1 MADPYDFENDDYEE
15 SSTPNFEPSFM
26 RIFGESDEEE
36 FTGFIPEEDAVPHP
50 EHTHVATFHNRTDE
64 EGYT

>member
-1 MADPYDFENDDYEE
+1 
-15 SSTPNFEPSFM
+15 M
-26 RIFGESDEEE
+26 RILGESDEEE
-36 FTGFIPEEDAVPHP
+36 FTGFIPEEDAVPRP